1 MDGYFKKLFSV
12 VERTKVVESR
22 QKTSIMMEDM
32 RRIISLVV
40 LIDICGTIP
49 NSYTLFL

>member
-1 MDGYFKKLFSV
+1 MDGYFKKLLSV

-32 RRIISLVV
+32 RRIINLVV